1 MQRALQEFFKVRSV
15 VYTSRQISFQAPKG
29 RMKIWNYNLKE
40 VYLVALLDNFT
51 MPNSVPEHYIH
62 DICLMDRETKE
73 VFYEKLGYIYIE
85 LINFVK
91 TEEELETDLDDW
103 LYSLRHLSKLKKL
116 PRVLNKP
123 VFKRLFNIAEYNNLT
138 DEERMLYDT
147 ELQKRWDNQNA
158 LDFKLKQGLEQGLE
172 QGRREE
178 RAKADQEIA
187 KLKARAEAD
196 KLKAEAEKL
205 ETASSIKKLGVLSNL
220 QIAEKFHLPLDVVEK
235 L

>member
-1 MQRALQEFFKVRSV
+1 M
-15 VYTSRQISFQAPKG
+15 
-29 RMKIWNYNLKE
+29 
-40 VYLVALLDNFT
+40 
-51 MPNSVPEHYIH
+51 
-62 DICLMDRETKE
+62 
-73 VFYEKLGYIYIE
+73 
-85 LINFVK
+85 
-91 TEEELETDLDDW
+91 ETDLDDW

-158 LDFKLKQGLEQGLE
+158 MDFKLKQGLE

-178 RAKADQEIA
+178 RAKADQEIT
-187 KLKARAEAD
+187 KLKARADKAEAD
-196 KLKAEAEKL
+196 KLKAEADKL
-205 ETASSIKKLGVLSNL
+205 ETARSIKELCVLSNH
-220 QIAEKFHLPLDVVEK
+220 QIAEKFHLPLEVVEK